1 MAEALISM
9 LTEQLASII
18 QQEVRLVV
26 GVKKEVA
33 KLTSNF
39 KDIEVVLENAEERQ
53 VKEVGV
59 RQWLERLK
67 DVSYEMDDVLDLW
80 STEILKQ
87 QIQQQEKAASN
98 AGSTSTTKK
107 VHFCIPAPWFC
118 FGRQVVLRHDIA
130 VKIKEL
136 NERLALIASERQKY
150 DFQYT
155 KRGIEQIVRQKSSSF
170 VGKTFG

>member
-53 VKEVGV
+53 VMGV

-87 QIQQQEKAASN
+87 QIQQQEKAAGN

-107 VHFCIPAPWFC
+107 VCFCIPAPGFVL
-118 FGRQVVLRHDIA
+118 GQVVLCHDIA
-130 VKIKEL
+130 LKIQEL
-136 NERLALIASERQKY
+136 NEN
-150 DFQYT
+150 
-155 KRGIEQIVRQKSSSF
+155 
-170 VGKTFG
+170 